1 MIIGITGGFG
11 CGKSTVL
18 ALFQQYGAA
27 VFSADRLC
35 HEIYEEK
42 NKDFFAALVQ
52 YFGEDAINP
61 DGSANRQFIA
71 SKVFANQKDM
81 DFLTGLFQKPLTE
94 KIQSVINNAKKA
106 DTVTAIEIPLLFEGH
121 YEDKVDK
128 VLTVSAP
135 EEARRRFLAKRGFD
149 FEEMQKRDASQMP
162 LEEKVKLADYVIVN
176 GSDEDFL
183 KEQFIII
190 WNNLTR

>member
-52 YFGEDAINP
+52 YFGEEAINP
-61 DGSANRQFIA
+61 DGSANRKFIA

-81 DFLTGLFQKPLTE
+81 DFLTGLFQKPLLQQQIPGENSFKLSHGVTSCGCAYTGTE
-94 KIQSVINNAKKA
+94 
-106 DTVTAIEIPLLFEGH
+106 
-121 YEDKVDK
+121 
-128 VLTVSAP
+128 
-135 EEARRRFLAKRGFD
+135 
-149 FEEMQKRDASQMP
+149 
-162 LEEKVKLADYVIVN
+162 
-176 GSDEDFL
+176 
-183 KEQFIII
+183 
-190 WNNLTR
+190 